1 VTAEK
6 PSPGQIRSAFVW
18 LANQES
24 GQQYEGGADLSE
36 SVRRVL
42 GPRAYEVVAG
52 AAQQFQRR
60 WSGR

>member
-1 VTAEK
+1 MISEK
-6 PSPGQIRSAFVW
+6 PSPGQIRDALTW
-18 LANQES
+18 LADWES
-24 GQQYEGGADLSE
+24 GTHFGEDQSDYA
-36 SVRRVL
+36 RRVL